1 VQFSRVS
8 LTANFVL
15 AAEVMRLPMSG
26 IDHICQLESD
36 RGKTAR
42 DRP

>member
-1 VQFSRVS
+1 VQFSCVS
-8 LTANFVL
+8 LAANFVL